1 LYDKFDRHVGLIVTA
16 FLSFTAF
23 YEVGLSNSSVSVD
36 LFSWIDSE
44 YFLVSWGFTFDSLT
58 VSMLIPIVF
67 ISSLVH
73 MYSISYMGADPH
85 TQRFFSYL
93 SAFTFCM
100 LLLVCGDNLL
110 VLFVGWEGVGVCSYL
125 LISFWFTRI
134 AATKSAIQAIV
145 TNKVGDW
152 GMSIAL
158 FAIIFVFGNLD
169 FSNIFSLAPYINTD
183 ILTFISLCILIGV
196 MAKSAQLGLH
206 AWLPTAMEGEI
217 TNNNF
222 NLKKTIMTF
231 IKDIKLISN
240 NSKFINTSKE
250 QNLGSKSLIWV
261 YDINKQTLVENAPFS
276 SKSACAKALSI
287 NRHTIAS
294 YLDKDKI
301 LNHKWIFSFNP
312 LDIESLSKW
321 LINSTV

>member
-1 LYDKFDRHVGLIVTA
+1 MYLSIILIPLITSMFAGLFGRKLGAQGSQFITTFGLIVTCI
-16 FLSFTAF
+16 LSFTAF
-23 YEVGLSNSSVSVD
+23 VEVGLNSSPVSVD

-169 FSNIFSLAPYINTD
+169 FSNLFSLAPYINTD

-217 TNNNF
+217 NPNYF
-222 NLKKTIMTF
+222 YF
-231 IKDIKLISN
+231 
-240 NSKFINTSKE
+240 
-250 QNLGSKSLIWV
+250 QNV
-261 YDINKQTLVENAPFS
+261 Y
-276 SKSACAKALSI
+276 
-287 NRHTIAS
+287 
-294 YLDKDKI
+294 
-301 LNHKWIFSFNP
+301 
-312 LDIESLSKW
+312 
-321 LINSTV
+321 